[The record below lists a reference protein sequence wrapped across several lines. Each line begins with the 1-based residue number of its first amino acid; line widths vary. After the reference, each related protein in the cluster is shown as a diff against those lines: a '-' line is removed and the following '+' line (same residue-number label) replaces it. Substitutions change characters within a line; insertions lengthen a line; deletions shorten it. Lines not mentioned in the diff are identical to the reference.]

1 MSDKPKQKDK
11 PRPPHSVKPTTA
23 VMVVNSDQYGDAARR
38 EAFAAMVAGGI
49 AHAQAFQVAWPEK
62 EPTPQA
68 IRYAA
73 AHAQPQIQALAA
85 QTAQGR
91 AELHGITL
99 SWALQELKEYYET
112 PLADINLNS
121 RFCRKHK
128 ITTTMTDNGPK
139 ETVEIEKDAPLAIMK
154 TIIETA
160 ALALPS
166 MGSAAELAM
175 RERELESKEKGANT
189 LQDFLASLVQNG
201 SPIGRPVRDVETVV
215 DVQD

>member
-1 MSDKPKQKDK
+1 MGHMSDKPKRKNK

-49 AHAQAFQVAWPEK
+49 AHEQAFRVAWPEK
-62 EPTPQA
+62 EPTQQA
-68 IRYAA
+68 IRYAVV
-73 AHAQPQIQALAA
+73 HAQPQIQALAA

-99 SWALQELKEYYET
+99 SWALQEL
-112 PLADINLNS
+112 N
-121 RFCRKHK
+121 
-128 ITTTMTDNGPK
+128 
-139 ETVEIEKDAPLAIMK
+139 EKDAPLAIMK

-201 SPIGRPVRDVETVV
+201 SPIGRPIRDVETVV